1 VSPIYRWVAPAEVLR
16 EVTPKTDPAAAVAEL
31 APLGITPGEP
41 DTDGKRWLTY
51 EESGKRV
58 PLEIEVRTNVT
69 PEDVRRRTGEEIK
82 TQLEAIGVRVKV
94 VEERFGDMVARL
106 DKTYEYEAAI
116 MALEGSPDAATL
128 RFFFESSGPVHF
140 VNPYQKAPATAWEK
154 KVDDLFQVYATS
166 PDPAARDRALV
177 EMQVA
182 WSAAQPAFHLYNDRM
197 MVAVRRDFEVNGLA
211 LTGRTADPVL
221 ERTAIENV
229 RVRRLV
235 AK

>member
-1 VSPIYRWVAPAEVLR
+1 
-16 EVTPKTDPAAAVAEL
+16 
-31 APLGITPGEP
+31 
-41 DTDGKRWLTY
+41 
-51 EESGKRV
+51 
-58 PLEIEVRTNVT
+58 
-69 PEDVRRRTGEEIK
+69 VRRRTGEEIK